1 MKDFNINI
9 IPCLN
14 DNYSYVISVGRDAL
28 VIDPSESKPIINF
41 IEKNNL
47 ELKFI
52 LNTHHH
58 FDHVGG
64 NLELKDK
71 YNLLIAGNEND
82 KKRIPG
88 IDILLNETEKF
99 LFNSH
104 EFQVINTPGHTSDC
118 ISFYVKSMKSVF
130 TGDAVFSLGCG
141 RLFEGSPNEMWKS
154 ICKIKSLPDDTNIFC
169 GHEYT
174 MNNAIFT
181 KAIIDNE
188 AIDLK
193 IREIKKLRSNNIPTI
208 PTTIAAEK
216 KLNIFFQADRD
227 EIKSLFSKELIND
240 EEAFKM
246 IRLAKDN
253 F

>member
-14 DNYSYVISVGRDAL
+14 DNYSYVISVGKDAL

-88 IDILLNETEKF
+88 IDIFLNETEKF
-99 LFNSH
+99 VFNSH

-118 ISFYVKSMKSVF
+118 ISFYVKS
-130 TGDAVFSLGCG
+130 
-141 RLFEGSPNEMWKS
+141 
-154 ICKIKSLPDDTNIFC
+154 
-169 GHEYT
+169 
-174 MNNAIFT
+174 
-181 KAIIDNE
+181 
-188 AIDLK
+188 
-193 IREIKKLRSNNIPTI
+193 
-208 PTTIAAEK
+208 
-216 KLNIFFQADRD
+216 KLNLV
-227 EIKSLFSKELIND
+227 LFKLN
-240 EEAFKM
+240 
-246 IRLAKDN
+246 
-253 F
+253 

>member
-1 MKDFNINI
+1 
-9 IPCLN
+9 
-14 DNYSYVISVGRDAL
+14 
-28 VIDPSESKPIINF
+28 
-41 IEKNNL
+41 
-47 ELKFI
+47 
-52 LNTHHH
+52 
-58 FDHVGG
+58 
-64 NLELKDK
+64 
-71 YNLLIAGNEND
+71 
-82 KKRIPG
+82 
-88 IDILLNETEKF
+88 
-99 LFNSH
+99 
-104 EFQVINTPGHTSDC
+104 
-118 ISFYVKSMKSVF
+118 MKSVF

-181 KAIIDNE
+181 KSIIDNE
-188 AIDLK
+188 MIDLK

-208 PTTIAAEK
+208 PTTIEEEK

-227 EIKSLFSKELIND
+227 EIKSLFSTELIND

-246 IRLAKDN
+246 IRLAKDD